1 MLQGLSCQ
9 TACGISPDQGSNLC
23 PMHWQADSF
32 PLSHQGSFPS
42 IFFLFLLYYLN
53 VNPMHHVIPSF
64 ICQHVL
70 QIDRVC
76 DRQNSKMVPLDSWAL
91 LCTYFLLLIQ
101 PNTNL
106 DTVLKDFAK
115 VIKILNQLTLK

>member
-1 MLQGLSCQ
+1 MSNSMWDLPRPGIKLVSHALAGRFFTTQSPGKLS
-9 TACGISPDQGSNLC
+9 LY
-23 PMHWQADSF
+23 
-32 PLSHQGSFPS
+32 
-42 IFFLFLLYYLN
+42 FFLFLLYYLN

-101 PNTNL
+101 PDTNL
-106 DTVLKDFAK
+106 GTVLKDFAK